1 MTTDTKIDIAF
12 GFVFLLLNVFL
23 GKWLGCWGVNVVTFV
38 TIVMASW
45 LSGKAAARF
54 NAMRRR
60 NTT

>member
-1 MTTDTKIDIAF
+1 
-12 GFVFLLLNVFL
+12 LNVFL
-23 GKWLGCWGVNVVTFV
+23 GKWLGYWGVNVVTFV
-38 TIVMASW
+38 TIVIASW